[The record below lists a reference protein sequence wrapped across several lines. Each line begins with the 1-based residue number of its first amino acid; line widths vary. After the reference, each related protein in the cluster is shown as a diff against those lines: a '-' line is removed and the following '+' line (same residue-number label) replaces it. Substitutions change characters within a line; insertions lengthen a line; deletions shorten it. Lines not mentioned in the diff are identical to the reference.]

1 MNSRL
6 RCRAR
11 HLVSDGPPHRQ
22 PPAQCSDR
30 HPEPST
36 PSCRLRTAR
45 QGARGPRRQPGPGP
59 PRAGAEH
66 GSRSSLRGAAG
77 SPHCRDLR
85 GRPTASSSLCTLL
98 VRLLTPDSGFV
109 IFCYSIRD
117 CNPQIDGYLS
127 PRSHV
132 TPPCQPSSPRAA
144 GLHAAA
150 LVPRLPGPRP
160 GLLSTYPG
168 SCVSAEWAGLR
179 PRGAAVQRTGG
190 HQEPSAAPGATQE
203 MLQRWWPRPRGGDR
217 HRSPRPTLPSAPA
230 ESDQTRCSAVLMYSI
245 FQKERH
251 DFNIT

>member
-150 LVPRLPGPRP
+150 LVPGFPVPAPVSSALTLAPACLLNGPGSGPGALLCRGPEGTRNPQPPPGRPRRCSSGGGPGPVVGTATAHPAPHCHRP
-160 GLLSTYPG
+160 QQKATRRGVLLY
-168 SCVSAEWAGLR
+168 
-179 PRGAAVQRTGG
+179 
-190 HQEPSAAPGATQE
+190 
-203 MLQRWWPRPRGGDR
+203 
-217 HRSPRPTLPSAPA
+217 
-230 ESDQTRCSAVLMYSI
+230 
-245 FQKERH
+245 
-251 DFNIT
+251 